1 MQILSGGIDVF
12 PFPPVLTNT
21 KMNITRPNFDD
32 TFRPNQTVEN
42 ANSLTAYS
50 GGDQAKTPFSYLPE
64 RNGLSLDRGPK
75 ELDSPFDSLSVP
87 SPIWLEKQYL
97 YTVSSCIIATANI
110 SI

>member
-1 MQILSGGIDVF
+1 
-12 PFPPVLTNT
+12 
-21 KMNITRPNFDD
+21 MNITRPNFDD

-50 GGDQAKTPFSYLPE
+50 GGDQAKNPVFILPE

-75 ELDSPFDSLSVP
+75 ELDSRS
-87 SPIWLEKQYL
+87 I
-97 YTVSSCIIATANI
+97 VSSCPITHLKGATVSIIATANI

>member
-1 MQILSGGIDVF
+1 
-12 PFPPVLTNT
+12 
-21 KMNITRPNFDD
+21 MNITRPNFDD

-50 GGDQAKTPFSYLPE
+50 GGDQAKNPVFILPE

-75 ELDSPFDSLSVP
+75 EIDSPFDSLSVP

-97 YTVSSCIIATANI
+97 YTVSS
-110 SI
+110 